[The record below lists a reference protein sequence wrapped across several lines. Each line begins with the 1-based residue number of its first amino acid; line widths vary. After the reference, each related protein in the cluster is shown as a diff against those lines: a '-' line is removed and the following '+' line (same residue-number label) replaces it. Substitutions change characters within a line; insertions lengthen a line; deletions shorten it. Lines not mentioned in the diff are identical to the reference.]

1 VDIKK
6 EFIAREE
13 EKAVALFTANI
24 ARSRTDW
31 DALRRVGI
39 LCGVRLL

>member
-31 DALRRVGI
+31 DAVETSWDFKRHPLV
-39 LCGVRLL
+39 

>member
-13 EKAVALFTANI
+13 EKAVDLVTANI
-24 ARSRTDW
+24 VLSRADW
-31 DALRRVGI
+31 DAIETSWDFKRHPLI
-39 LCGVRLL
+39 